1 MALHTIIASLG
12 DMPGADAPHCHAP
25 MTAAEAARQLLEMHP
40 NAERITMEEAETLVF
55 ELGEEASNGGH
66 RSYQIGGEPGG
77 NIGGPGT
84 WISTGKG
91 KDRPM
96 LGISA
101 TMPLLYPQDA
111 MPVDETLLGRLE
123 DDLRMRVSGLGAD
136 PSCVRLVERT
146 PSAFGDGDT
155 IAFATP
161 ATPIGTDV
169 FHGHFSHNRAP
180 FSMRGQEILDAA
192 ARLIVAHHRHA
203 DEIRR
208 RLEEMAALVRR
219 RFDPLGA
226 TVGETMLVSVH
237 ADDAGLTR
245 VEAATPVTILGHAFE
260 PFDVLVRTNSPHVL
274 PKGEFDGLREH
285 SRTQRRR
292 LKLLAGRRPADA
304 YTVCAITARHYATLE
319 GEEARAKAVAVRA
332 AADGRVDEG
341 QRHAGGIEYVDGMLV
356 DVMRIAEGVTFRN
369 RTLMVQDAVVP
380 QTIMQAIVGRPATD
394 VVDDPRLAD
403 LRIVS
408 GRRDKKGRTVFVV
421 DGLKPVPL
429 APVLE
434 RLSLG

>member
-1 MALHTIIASLG
+1 MTLRTIIDSLEG
-12 DMPGADAPHCHAP
+12 MPGADAPHCHAP
-25 MTAAEAARQLLEMHP
+25 MTAAQAVRQLLEMHP
-40 NAERITMEEAETLVF
+40 NADRITMEEAEALVF
-55 ELGEEASNGGH
+55 EMGEEASNGGH

-91 KDRPM
+91 RDRPM

-101 TMPLLYPQDA
+101 TMPLLYRQDA
-111 MPVDETLLGRLE
+111 MPVDETLLARLE
-123 DDLRMRVSGLGAD
+123 DDLRGRVEAIGGD
-136 PSCVRLVERT
+136 PSYVRLLERM
-146 PSAFGDGDT
+146 PAVFGDGDT
-155 IAFATP
+155 ISFATP
-161 ATPIGTDV
+161 STPTGTDV
-169 FHGHFSHNRAP
+169 FHGHFSHNKAP

-203 DEIRR
+203 DEIGR
-208 RLEEMAALVRR
+208 RLAEMAALVRG

-226 TVGETMLVSVH
+226 TVGDTTLVSVH

-260 PFDVLVRTNSPHVL
+260 PLDVLVRTNSPHVL

-285 SRTQRRR
+285 SKTQRRR
-292 LKLLAGRRPADA
+292 LKLLAGRIPADA
-304 YTVCAITARHYATLE
+304 YTVCAVTARHYATLE
-319 GEEARAKAVAVRA
+319 GDEARAKAVAVRA

-341 QRHAGGIEYVDGMLV
+341 QRHTGGIEYVDGMLV
-356 DVMRIAEGVTFRN
+356 DVMRITEGVTFRN

-394 VVDDPRLAD
+394 VVDDPRLTD
-403 LRIVS
+403 LHIVS
-408 GRRDKKGRTVFVV
+408 ARRDKKGRTVFVV
-421 DGLKPVPL
+421 DGLKPVSL
-429 APVLE
+429 APVLDRLE
-434 RLSLG
+434 RG

>member
-1 MALHTIIASLG
+1 MTLRTIIESLER
-12 DMPGADAPHCHAP
+12 MPGADAPHCHAP
-25 MTAAEAARQLLEMHP
+25 MTAAQTARQLLEMHP
-40 NAERITMEEAETLVF
+40 NADRITMEEAEALVF
-55 ELGEEASNGGH
+55 ELSEEASNGGH

-101 TMPLLYPQDA
+101 TMPLLYKQDA
-111 MPVDETLLGRLE
+111 MPVDETLLARLE
-123 DDLRMRVSGLGAD
+123 EDLRGRVTAIGGDATF
-136 PSCVRLVERT
+136 VRLVERT
-146 PSAFGDGDT
+146 PSAFGDGET

-161 ATPIGTDV
+161 ATPTGTDV
-169 FHGHFSHNRAP
+169 FHGHFSHNKAP

-208 RLEEMAALVRR
+208 RLAEMAVMVRR
-219 RFDPLGA
+219 HFDPLGA
-226 TVGETMLVSVH
+226 TVGETMLISVH

-245 VEAATPVTILGHAFE
+245 IEAATPIKILGHAFE
-260 PFDVLVRTNSPHVL
+260 PLDVLVRTNSSHVM
-274 PKGEFDGLREH
+274 PKGELDGLREH

-292 LKLLAGRRPADA
+292 LKLLAGRSPTDA
-304 YTVCAITARHYATLE
+304 YTICAVTARHYATLK
-319 GEEARAKAVAVRA
+319 GDEARAKAEAVRA
-332 AADGRVDEG
+332 AADGRVEEG
-341 QRHAGGIEYVDGMLV
+341 QRHTGGIEYVDGMLV
-356 DVMRIAEGVTFRN
+356 DVMRITEGVTFRN

-380 QTIMQAIVGRPATD
+380 QTIMQAVVGRPATD
-394 VVDDPRLAD
+394 VVEDHRLAG
-403 LRIVS
+403 LRITS
-408 GRRDKKGRTVFVV
+408 ARCDKKGRTVFVV

-434 RLSLG
+434 RLEKA